1 MYDASVVIDSET
13 NNTRANLN
21 IIDKS
26 GLNIIQG
33 NEPIFITNGVIS
45 CGSSYSSD
53 KEYDEE
59 VAVGNN
65 KVKLISN
72 LAGFVLSFVDGPG
85 PIADFTIGLI
95 ASESINLIGGAII
108 NVNTDT
114 NGDEGVQTL
123 TTYTLE
129 NGCVLDKV
137 GQHIT
142 VYCNTHN
149 ISSPSATINYTITD
163 GNTSQSFSKTN

>member
-1 MYDASVVIDSET
+1 MFKIDF
-13 NNTRANLN
+13 
-21 IIDKS
+21 
-26 GLNIIQG
+26 Q
-33 NEPIFITNGVIS
+33 
-45 CGSSYSSD
+45 
-53 KEYDEE
+53 
-59 VAVGNN
+59 
-65 KVKLISN
+65 
-72 LAGFVLSFVDGPG
+72 
-85 PIADFTIGLI
+85 IADFTIGLI
-95 ASESINLIGGAII
+95 ASETIDLIGGAII